1 MLKSEIGP
9 FPLPSFPQG
18 IDLSAEDRRS
28 RHLLYPVTVLYP
40 LYLIVLLTHA
50 VRSAQ
55 VARALGFAVLG
66 LASWP
71 LLEYLV
77 HRHVLH
83 GIFPKGRSLFSQG
96 LHYMFDGSHANH
108 HARPWDGRHINGHLD
123 TLYAAVVAVPLSLL
137 APGSTVSVWV
147 AAVFTC
153 YVVEEWAH
161 HAFHFWNF
169 KWGYFQYARG
179 RHLYHHSRHGVGIAY
194 GVTSGLWDAAY
205 GTRIPA
211 RQRGLLPAWP
221 PTKGPLADKAPPRA
235 ADLSAHEA

>member
-9 FPLPSFPQG
+9 FPLPRFPPG
-18 IDLSAEDRRS
+18 IDLPAEDRRS
-28 RHLLYPVTVLYP
+28 RHRLYPVTVLYP
-40 LYLIVLLTHA
+40 LYLTVLLALA
-50 VRSAQ
+50 VRSDHG
-55 VARALGFAVLG
+55 ARALGFTALG
-66 LASWP
+66 LAAWT
-71 LLEYLV
+71 LLEYQV
-77 HRHVLH
+77 HRHILH
-83 GIFPKGRSLFSQG
+83 AAFPKGRSLLSQC

-123 TLYAAVVAVPLSLL
+123 TLYVAVLAMPLSLL
-137 APGSTVSVWV
+137 APSFTASIFV

-169 KWGYFQYARG
+169 KWKYFQYARG

-194 GVTSGLWDAAY
+194 GVTSGIWDVAY

-211 RQRGLLPAWP
+211 RERSLLPHWP
-221 PTKGPLADKAPPRA
+221 TSKGPIADKAPPRS